1 MPYHPGNVIALA
13 TPFFAVCFKQK
24 YEVGQIY
31 VRSTARAYE
40 IYYATSPHSINEYLS
55 TVRCG
60 VAERDDK
67 VLQTNSVEDV
77 AEEHGESLSG
87 DVTAETASNGG
98 STATSEDDWVKIKV
112 PETGS
117 NPASDKTGTNGLNN
131 IQV

>member
-1 MPYHPGNVIALA
+1 MSS
-13 TPFFAVCFKQK
+13 FAVCFKQK

-60 VAERDDK
+60 VAVRDDN
-67 VLQTNSVEDV
+67 VLQTSCVEDA
-77 AEEHGESLSG
+77 AEEHVECLSG
-87 DVTAETASNGG
+87 YITADTASNGG

-112 PETGS
+112 SGDGS
-117 NPASDKTGTNGLNN
+117 SPASDKTGTNGVSNT
-131 IQV
+131 QVQVNSPTL